1 MGLNDLDFLKTKM
14 DEKQFERLAVINNG
28 SLYDFISEFT
38 RLCEPER
45 IAVYTDSPED
55 IAEIRRL
62 ALERGEEQ
70 ALAIPGH
77 TVHFDGY
84 RDQARDKE
92 NTRVLLSVNVPLGL
106 DINTMDKAEGVR
118 DVRAVL
124 QGIMKG
130 QTLIVRFFCLGP
142 TNSPFSIL
150 GCQLTDSYY
159 VAHSLDLL
167 YRQGYE
173 EFKRQGAVARFYRIV
188 HSQGELENGVSKN
201 VDKRRVYIDCEDQL
215 VYSANT
221 QYGGNTLGLKKL
233 SMRLAIHRASQEGWL
248 CEHMFV
254 MGVHG
259 PKDRVTY
266 FTGAFPSLCG
276 KTSTSMMTGEK
287 IVGDDI
293 AYLRN
298 IGGVMR
304 AVNVEKGM
312 FGIIMGINSKD
323 DPLIWKTLHS
333 PNEIIFSNVLVAP
346 DRSVYWIGKD
356 GAAPAR
362 GVNHSGEWTPGKKD
376 AKGKGVDPSHKNAR
390 FTIDLKCLENL
401 DPVLDS
407 PQGVEVGGIIYGGRD
422 STAWPPVR
430 QSFDWVHGIATVA
443 SALESETTAATLGK
457 EGVPEFNPMSNMD
470 FLGIPLARYIQSNLD
485 FGKQIDKPPVIFGVN
500 YFLKDAEGRFLNDKT
515 DKGVWLKWMELRV
528 HGDVK
533 AIRTPVGFIPRY
545 EDLKEIFWSLQKKTF
560 TLEQYNQMFSLRT
573 EAFLSKLARILA
585 IYEKEVAGAPSE
597 LMKALREESQ
607 RIEAARHK
615 FGPLI
620 APEQFL

>member
-1 MGLNDLDFLKTKM
+1 MVQAGLDFLKKKM
-14 DEKQFERLAVINNG
+14 EEKQYEKLTAIKND
-28 SLYDFISEFT
+28 SLYAFVSEFV
-38 RLCEPER
+38 RICEPDR
-45 IAVYTDSPED
+45 ITVITDSQED
-55 IAEIRRL
+55 LAEIRRG

-70 ALAIPGH
+70 ALAISGH
-77 TVHFDGY
+77 TIHFDGY

-92 NTRVLLSVNVPLGL
+92 NTRILLSVNIPLGS

-118 DVRAVL
+118 DVRAIL

-142 TNSPFSIL
+142 TQSPFSIL

-173 EFKRQGAVARFYRIV
+173 EFRRQGEGARFFRIV

-201 VDKRRVYIDCEDQL
+201 VDRRRVYIDCEDEL

-233 SMRLAIHRASQEGWL
+233 SMRLAIHRASKEGWL

-259 PKDRVTY
+259 PKGRVTY

-293 AYLRN
+293 AYLRT

-356 GAAPAR
+356 GEPPAR

-376 AKGKGVDPSHKNAR
+376 AKGKAIDPSHKNAR
-390 FTIDLKCLENL
+390 FTIDLKCLENV

-422 STAWPPVR
+422 SAAWPPVR
-430 QSFDWVHGIATVA
+430 QSFDWVHGIATIA

-470 FLGIPLARYIQSNLD
+470 FLGIPLSLYIRNNLD
-485 FGKQIDKPPVIFGVN
+485 FGKQCGKPPVIFGVN
-500 YFLKDAEGRFLNDKT
+500 YFLKDREGRFLNDKT

-533 AIRTPVGFIPRY
+533 AIRTPVGNIPRY
-545 EDLKEIFWSLQKKTF
+545 EDLKQIFYSLQKKTF

-573 EAFLSKLARILA
+573 EAFLSKLSRILG
-585 IYEKEVAGAPSE
+585 IYEKDVADAPSE
-597 LMKALREESQ
+597 LLNVLREEME
-607 RIEAARHK
+607 RIKAARHK